1 MAKLLG
7 TPENREKY
15 KSLAQQ
21 IFPRLWYTV
30 LHASS
35 CEINDW

>member
-7 TPENREKY
+7 TPENREKCE
-15 KSLAQQ
+15 SLAQQ
-21 IFPRLWYTV
+21 IFLRLWYTV

-35 CEINDW
+35 CEIND